1 MEKAGVIYILTN
13 PSFPEYVKI
22 GYADDVI
29 KRLEQLNRS
38 ECIPFAFRI
47 YATYNVPDRLA
58 DKKLHSLLDMLNA
71 NLRAVDEL
79 NGKKRVKE
87 FYAMKP
93 EKAYHAL
100 ELIAELTDTTD
111 RLVLHEV
118 SAKDKSEDELAN
130 SVRRPNFTF
139 KNLDI
144 KPGEILE
151 YVRDTS
157 IKVKVLDDNRLVEYE
172 GKEYHL
178 SNLAQQLLG
187 RPFRVQGPLY
197 FSYKGE
203 VLTDLRDRLEKRWLN
218 EHKYLTKPAKLLL
231 KYNKSN

>member
-22 GYADDVI
+22 GYADDVN
-29 KRLEQLNRS
+29 KRLAQLNRT
-38 ECIPFAFRI
+38 ECTPFAFRL

-58 DKKLHSLLDMLNA
+58 DKKLHSLLDMFDA

-111 RLVLHEV
+111 GLVLCEI
-118 SAKDKSEDELAN
+118 STKDKNEDELAN
-130 SVRRPNFTF
+130 SIRRPKFNF
-139 KNLDI
+139 KSLGI
-144 KPGEILE
+144 KPGEYLE
-151 YVRDTS
+151 YIHDTA
-157 IKVKVLDDNRLVEYE
+157 IKVKVIDDNRLVEYE

-187 RPFRVQGPLY
+187 RPSKVQGTLH

-203 VLTDLRDRLEKRWLN
+203 VLTELRDRLE
-218 EHKYLTKPAKLLL
+218 
-231 KYNKSN
+231 NKG

>member
-1 MEKAGVIYILTN
+1 MEETAGYIYILTN

-22 GYADDVI
+22 GYADDVE
-29 KRLEQLNRS
+29 KRLAQLNRT
-38 ECIPFAFRI
+38 ECTPFAFRL
-47 YATYNVPDRLA
+47 YATYEVPNRLA
-58 DKKLHSLLDMLNA
+58 DKKLHSLLDMFDA

-87 FYAMKP
+87 FYAMQP

-111 RLVLHEV
+111 RLVLHEIN
-118 SAKDKSEDELAN
+118 SKDKAEDELAN
-130 SVRRPNFTF
+130 SVRRPKFTF
-139 KNLDI
+139 KNLGI
-144 KPGEILE
+144 KPGEYLE
-151 YVRDTS
+151 YVNDAN
-157 IKVKVLDDNRLVEYE
+157 IKVKVLNDDRLVEYE

-187 RPFRVQGPLY
+187 KPFRVQGPLY

-203 VLTDLRDRLEKRWLN
+203 VLTDLRFRLEN
-218 EHKYLTKPAKLLL
+218 
-231 KYNKSN
+231 N

>member
-1 MEKAGVIYILTN
+1 MEETAGYIYILTN

-22 GYADDVI
+22 GYADDVE
-29 KRLEQLNRS
+29 KRLAQLNRT
-38 ECIPFAFRI
+38 ECTPFAFRL
-47 YATYNVPDRLA
+47 YATYEVPNRLA
-58 DKKLHSLLDMLNA
+58 DKKLHSLLDMFDA

-87 FYAMKP
+87 FYAMQP

-111 RLVLHEV
+111 RLVLHEINN
-118 SAKDKSEDELAN
+118 KDKAEDELAN
-130 SVRRPNFTF
+130 SVRRPKFTF
-139 KNLDI
+139 KNLGI
-144 KPGEILE
+144 KPGEYLE
-151 YVRDTS
+151 YVNDS
-157 IKVKVLDDNRLVEYE
+157 KIKVKVLNDDRLVEYE

-203 VLTDLRDRLEKRWLN
+203 ILTNLRDRLEN
-218 EHKYLTKPAKLLL
+218 
-231 KYNKSN
+231 NK

>member
-22 GYADDVI
+22 GYADDVN
-29 KRLEQLNRS
+29 KRLAQLNRT
-38 ECIPFAFRI
+38 ECTPFAFRL

-58 DKKLHSLLDMLNA
+58 DKKLHSLLDMFDA

-87 FYAMKP
+87 FYVMKP

-100 ELIAELTDTTD
+100 ELIAEVTDTTNG
-111 RLVLHEV
+111 LVLYEI
-118 SAKDKSEDELAN
+118 STKDKNEDELAN
-130 SVRRPNFTF
+130 SIRRPKFNF
-139 KNLDI
+139 KILGI
-144 KPGEILE
+144 KPGEYLE
-151 YVRDTS
+151 YIHDSS

-187 RPFRVQGPLY
+187 RPSKVQGTLH

-203 VLTDLRDRLEKRWLN
+203 VLTELRDRLE
-218 EHKYLTKPAKLLL
+218 
-231 KYNKSN
+231 NKG